1 MRALRIAMAAL
12 AVAALVA
19 APDAV
24 AKKGHKKGHK
34 KGPRVVRVERIERRA
49 IERDLAAL
57 VAARP
62 RLPDGSRIVLNT
74 RSAPTPRSVVP
85 VPVRRPALAPRAFAT
100 STAAL
105 TAQRRASAVDTY
117 LRTHQPR
124 L

>member
-12 AVAALVA
+12 AVAAMVA
-19 APDAV
+19 APDAA

-34 KGPRVVRVERIERRA
+34 KGPRVVRVDRIERRA
-49 IERDLAAL
+49 IERDLAAI

-74 RSAPTPRSVVP
+74 RPLPTPRGIAS
-85 VPVRRPALAPRAFAT
+85 VPVRRRALAPRPFAA